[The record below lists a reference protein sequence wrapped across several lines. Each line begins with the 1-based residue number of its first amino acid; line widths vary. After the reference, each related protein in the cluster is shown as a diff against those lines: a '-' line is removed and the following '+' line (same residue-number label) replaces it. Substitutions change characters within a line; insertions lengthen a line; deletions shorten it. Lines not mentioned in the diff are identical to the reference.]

1 MGAACE
7 EAPRQRADGAAAE
20 PSEHRDLEAPGARG
34 ASRAVAEAPFAPVG
48 GRDVAALQD
57 PRPAC
62 IVGACAPDGQVAL
75 ATVIWATPLS
85 HTPPLVAFALRERS
99 HTLGALRATGRGG
112 RAGVGGGR
120 ATGRF
125 SLSVA
130 AATAEGARA
139 VEQCGT
145 ASGHAGD
152 KGALVAHD
160 LVDGLPV
167 PRACASYLLCSV
179 EGIQEAGDH
188 LLVIGAVEAAA
199 TRCGQRDPKGRLL
212 PFETLLCVQ
221 HGAYGACA
229 PL

>member
-7 EAPRQRADGAAAE
+7 EAPRQRADSAAAE
-20 PSEHRDLEAPGARG
+20 PSEPRDLEAPVARG
-34 ASRAVAEAPFAPVG
+34 ASRAVAETPFAPVG

-99 HTLGALRATGRGG
+99 HTLGALRATGR
-112 RAGVGGGR
+112 
-120 ATGRF
+120 F
-125 SLSVA
+125 SLSMA

-145 ASGHAGD
+145 ASGHAVD